1 MNWLAVLAGGAIG
14 SALRYAIGGVWLTPV
29 SLAFPW
35 GTLLVNVS
43 GSMALGFLGRYF
55 APPQASHALFLFL
68 TVGICG
74 GYTTFS
80 AFTLETFALIERGA
94 TLRATAYV
102 AASVVLSY
110 VALFAGYAAARALR
124 SPF

>member
-1 MNWLAVLAGGAIG
+1 MNWLAVLAGGALG
-14 SALRYAIGGVWLTPV
+14 SALRYAIAGVWLTPA
-29 SLAFPW
+29 SLTFPW
-35 GTLLVNVS
+35 GTLVVNVT

-80 AFTLETFALIERGA
+80 TFTLETFALIERGA

-102 AASVVLSY
+102 AANVALSY
-110 VALFAGYAAARALR
+110 IALFAGYAGARALR